1 MRPRTHAERSVF
13 VPQDGRVRTARPR
26 PRSRQSA
33 PCGITRSLPRWRTCT
48 VGTSTGTCMLISGLS
63 RARRTRPAASARSVP
78 RRSPPSQMNY
88 RDVSTRA
95 RPELPGRPESR
106 RDVARP
112 RHAYLLAT
120 VRVCERSYSVC
131 RRSYSGK

>member
-63 RARRTRPAASARSVP
+63 RARRTRPAASARSGAP
-78 RRSPPSQMNY
+78 TFASLA
-88 RDVSTRA
+88 D
-95 RPELPGRPESR
+95 ELPGRLDSS
-106 RDVARP
+106 A
-112 RHAYLLAT
+112 
-120 VRVCERSYSVC
+120 S
-131 RRSYSGK
+131 